1 MNGTLR
7 PPHDACPKSRG
18 QECGVAEHDAPAG
31 AADWLGLAPVEGA
44 GDRWQLTVQPRLC
57 GRTGFLHGGCSLAA
71 AATAMELA
79 TGRPLLWA
87 SAQYVARA
95 AIDEDVTYAV
105 TVASAGNRMSQVGVT
120 VSVGERLVATAMG
133 AVGRRSTPTE
143 HRWGRA
149 PVVPGPQ
156 DCAPYALGVEP
167 EGSFHRNAEIL
178 VAHADPAAG
187 TVALWA
193 RLPGD
198 VQGSAAGL
206 AMLGDYVP
214 AGFRLVLAETEKPAS
229 SLDNAVRVVGAE
241 PVPWVLLDIRLGAV
255 ADGAAHGDL
264 RAWSPE
270 GRLLALASQG
280 FLFNI

>member
-1 MNGTLR
+1 MADDD
-7 PPHDACPKSRG
+7 PIP
-18 QECGVAEHDAPAG
+18 G
-31 AADWLGLAPVEGA
+31 ARNWLGLTPVDGA
-44 GDRWQLTVQPRLC
+44 EDRWQLTVQPRLC
-57 GRTGFLHGGCSLAA
+57 GRTGFLHGGCSLGA
-71 AATAMELA
+71 AATAMELV

-105 TVASAGNRMSQVGVT
+105 TVASAGNRMSQAAVT
-120 VSVGERLVATAMG
+120 VTVGDRLVTTVVG

-149 PVVPGPQ
+149 PVVPGPE
-156 DCAPYALGVEP
+156 DCAPYELGIEP

-178 VAHADPAAG
+178 VAHADVAAG
-187 TVALWA
+187 SVVLWA

-198 VQGSAAGL
+198 VQGTAAGL

-229 SLDNAVRVVGAE
+229 SLDNTVRVIRAE

-264 RAWSPE
+264 RAWSPD
-270 GRLLALASQG
+270 GRLLALASQS